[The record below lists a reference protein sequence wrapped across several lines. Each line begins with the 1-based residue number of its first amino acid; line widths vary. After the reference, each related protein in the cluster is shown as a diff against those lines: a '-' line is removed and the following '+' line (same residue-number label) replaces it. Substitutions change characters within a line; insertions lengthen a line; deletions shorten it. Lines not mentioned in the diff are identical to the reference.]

1 MMKTSICEKVNIGE
15 TSSDNQWKHI
25 CKYIRICAKKKKKK
39 RLRRKKKR
47 MTWISFV
54 SLIMILKECVPNIFF
69 FLIKIT

>member
-39 RLRRKKKR
+39 RLRRKKK
-47 MTWISFV
+47 
-54 SLIMILKECVPNIFF
+54 KE
-69 FLIKIT
+69 

>member
-25 CKYIRICAKKKKKK
+25 CKYIRKCIYASKKKKKD
-39 RLRRKKKR
+39 LEEKKKG

-54 SLIMILKECVPNIFF
+54 SLIIVLKECVPNIFF
-69 FLIKIT
+69 FN